1 MQGKARRLTFLGLAA
16 AVALILSYVE
26 MLLPP
31 IVTAVPGIKIGLPNI
46 VIIFLLYRFGIKD
59 AAAVSVV
66 RLAAVT
72 LLFGNPVM
80 LIYSAAGAALSL
92 ALMVLCKKCGLF
104 SAVGVSIVG
113 GVMHNLGQILV
124 AMLLLETAEIGYYMI
139 VLAVSGTVA
148 GIFIGLCGIALLKAM
163 KNVRF

>member
-1 MQGKARRLTFLGLAA
+1 MQGKAKKLTFLSLAA

-26 MLLPP
+26 VLLPP

-46 VIIFLLYRFGIKD
+46 VIIFLLYRFGVKD
-59 AAAVSVV
+59 AAAVSAV

-72 LLFGNPVM
+72 LLFGNPMM
-80 LIYSAAGAALSL
+80 LIYSIAGAALSL
-92 ALMVLCKKCGLF
+92 ALMALCKKSGIF

-113 GVMHNLGQILV
+113 GVSHNLGQILI

-148 GIFIGLCGIALLKAM
+148 GIFIGLAGMAVLKAM

>member
-1 MQGKARRLTFLGLAA
+1 MRGKAKKLTFLSLAA

-26 MLLPP
+26 ALLPP

-46 VIIFLLYRFGIKD
+46 VLIFLLYRFGIKD
-59 AAAVSVV
+59 AAAVSAV
-66 RLAAVT
+66 RLAAAT

-92 ALMVLCKKCGLF
+92 VLMALCKKCGLF

-113 GVMHNLGQILV
+113 GVSHNLGQILV

-139 VLAVSGTVA
+139 VLAISGTVA
-148 GIFIGLCGIALLKAM
+148 GIFIGLAGIAVLKAM

>member
-1 MQGKARRLTFLGLAA
+1 MHGKAKRLTFLGLAA

-26 MLLPP
+26 ALLPP
-31 IVTAVPGIKIGLPNI
+31 IITAVPGIKIGLPNI
-46 VIIFLLYRFGIKD
+46 VIIFLLYRFGIRD
-59 AAAVSVV
+59 AVAVSVV

-72 LLFGNPVM
+72 LLFGNPMM

-92 ALMVLCKKCGLF
+92 LLMALCKKCGLF

-148 GIFIGLCGIALLKAM
+148 GIFIGLCGVGLLKAM
-163 KNVRF
+163 KSVHF

>member
-1 MQGKARRLTFLGLAA
+1 MQGKAKKLTFLSLAA

-26 MLLPP
+26 VLLPP

-46 VIIFLLYRFGIKD
+46 VIIFLLYRFGVKD
-59 AAAVSVV
+59 AAAV
-66 RLAAVT
+66 
-72 LLFGNPVM
+72 FGNPVM
-80 LIYSAAGAALSL
+80 LIYSIAGATLSL
-92 ALMVLCKKCGLF
+92 ALMALCKKCGLF

-113 GVMHNLGQILV
+113 GVSHNVGQILV

-148 GIFIGLCGIALLKAM
+148 GIFIGLAGMAVLKAM

>member
-1 MQGKARRLTFLGLAA
+1 MQGKAKRLTFLGLAA

-26 MLLPP
+26 ALLPP
-31 IVTAVPGIKIGLPNI
+31 ILTAVPGIKIGLPNI

-59 AAAVSVV
+59 AAAVSIV

-92 ALMVLCKKCGLF
+92 ALMALCKKSGLL

-124 AMLLLETAEIGYYMI
+124 AMLLLETVEIGYYMI

-148 GIFIGLCGIALLKAM
+148 GVFIGLCGVALLKAM
-163 KNVRF
+163 ENVRF